1 MTHFLDAVKSHY
13 LRFSGHPLPHP
24 VNYPELVPPGIT
36 SLDSNAPINS
46 DRCLPFPLINAIDE
60 IDGRTTEI
68 QQNSHY

>member
-36 SLDSNAPINS
+36 RAVSFYVFDNII
-46 DRCLPFPLINAIDE
+46 RVIDYKTVKNLLHDE
-60 IDGRTTEI
+60 RKWKTA
-68 QQNSHY
+68 